1 MHLWKGR
8 DLQKMDFGTTYRLI
22 LGELEGEL
30 GHVSE
35 EQVDAFRRLVSEARA
50 VFVTGEG
57 RSGLVGRCFA
67 MRLLHLGLR
76 AHVVGGTTTPAFGE
90 DDVLVAVSGSGE
102 TDLTCAVARLA
113 AEAGGKVVAV
123 TSARESPLAALANV
137 TVSIGAGAESETSAQ
152 YGRSLFEQSALI
164 VLDAVAM
171 QLERETGRTRDEMDA
186 RHANLE

>member
-1 MHLWKGR
+1 
-8 DLQKMDFGTTYRLI
+8 MDFGAAYGLI
-22 LGELEGEL
+22 LGELEGTL
-30 GHVSE
+30 GHVTE
-35 EQVDAFRRLVSEARA
+35 EQVNAFRRLVAEARA
-50 VFVTGEG
+50 VFVAGEG

-67 MRLLHLGLR
+67 MRLSHLGLE

-113 AEAGGKVVAV
+113 AEAGGKVAAV
-123 TSARESPLAALANV
+123 TSARASPLAALANV
-137 TVSIGAGAESETSAQ
+137 TLSIGDAAEGGGSAQ

-171 QLERETGRTRDEMDA
+171 QLQRETGRRRDEMDA

>member
-1 MHLWKGR
+1 
-8 DLQKMDFGTTYRLI
+8 MDFDAAYRLI
-22 LGELEGEL
+22 LGELEGAL

-35 EQVDAFRRLVSEARA
+35 AQVRAFGRLVSEARA
-50 VFVTGEG
+50 VFVTGQG

-90 DDVLVAVSGSGE
+90 EDVLVAVSGSGE
-102 TDLTCAVARLA
+102 TDLTRAVARLA

-123 TSARESPLAALANV
+123 TSARESPLAALANA
-137 TVSIGAGAESETSAQ
+137 TLLIAAGAEGGGSAQ
-152 YGRSLFEQSALI
+152 YGRSLFEQGALI

-171 QLERETGRTRDEMDA
+171 QLERETGRGRDEMDA

>member
-1 MHLWKGR
+1 
-8 DLQKMDFGTTYRLI
+8 MDFGTAYRLI
-22 LGELEGEL
+22 LGELEGAL
-30 GHVSE
+30 GQVSE
-35 EQVDAFRRLVSEARA
+35 AQVHALRRLVSEARA

-90 DDVLVAVSGSGE
+90 GDVLVAVSGSGE
-102 TDLTCAVARLA
+102 TDLTRAVARLA
-113 AEAGGKVVAV
+113 AEAGGKVVVV
-123 TSARESPLAALANV
+123 TSAGGSPLAALANV
-137 TVSIGAGAESETSAQ
+137 TLLIGAGAESGTSAQ

-171 QLERETGRTRDEMDA
+171 QLERETGRGRDEMDA

>member
-1 MHLWKGR
+1 
-8 DLQKMDFGTTYRLI
+8 MDFDAAYRLI
-22 LGELEGEL
+22 LGELDRAL
-30 GHVSE
+30 ARVSAE
-35 EQVDAFRRLVSEARA
+35 EVNAFRRLVAEARS

-67 MRLLHLGLR
+67 MRLVHLGLT

-90 DDVLVAVSGSGE
+90 NDLLVAVSGSGE

-123 TSARESPLAALANV
+123 TTARESPLAAFASV
-137 TVSIGAGAESETSAQ
+137 TVSISAGAEKGESAQ

-171 QLERETGRTRDEMDA
+171 QLERETGRRREQMDA

>member
-1 MHLWKGR
+1 
-8 DLQKMDFGTTYRLI
+8 MDFGSTYRLI
-22 LGELEGEL
+22 LAELDGTL
-30 GHVSE
+30 GRVSKE
-35 EQVDAFRRLVSEARA
+35 DVDAFRRLVSEARA

-67 MRLLHLGLR
+67 MRLLHLGLT
-76 AHVVGGTTTPAFGE
+76 AHVVGGTTTPAFGAG
-90 DDVLVAVSGSGE
+90 DVLVAVSGSGE

-123 TSARESPLAALANV
+123 TSARESPLAELANAKLL
-137 TVSIGAGAESETSAQ
+137 IPAGAESGRSAQ

-164 VLDAVAM
+164 VFDAVAM
-171 QLERETGRTRDEMDA
+171 QLERETSRGRDEMDA